1 MKQLIAV
8 FFLALVP
15 TLALAADP
23 APAPAD
29 AISIEVI
36 ALGDT
41 DAGIVAR
48 ITMKFD
54 FPDPPP
60 ADTPLVLQGSFM
72 HDGAVVKNFRL
83 QLPPD
88 SNDRA
93 AFIQTLPPGDVTVD
107 VKVLVPLEE
116 SAPLILAK
124 STKKTTIA
132 ATGHPYV
139 ADAGDGAEAFVA
151 EGTVPE
157 SSGAVK
163 IRPPKRDLAPNLF
176 KVQVDVKPPVQR
188 VEFWVDDKK
197 IFTKNAA
204 PYETELDLGSLP
216 KRIEVKVIGYDK
228 AGRYIDA
235 DAWVVNE
242 RDSQLEAKLTRTV
255 TPDGVTHVKLSVQNP
270 KNRDLKKIEL
280 YAGDR
285 KIFEWRTPPFAVDLP
300 ASQLKDVQF
309 LRASVTDDTDYEATD
324 LVFLD
329 GSRFGEQIDV
339 NLVELPVSVSSPGGG
354 PIVDLKE
361 SDFTILEDK
370 KPQKISSF
378 GFATN
383 LPISVGV
390 LVDHSGSMKPRIDA
404 AKKAAIEFFSDIVG
418 PKDRAFFGSFAW
430 DPNKISPFVT
440 DVGSLRLQAENT
452 PAAEGGTSLYD
463 AIVSGLYRF
472 RSVAGRKA
480 LIVVTDGED
489 TTSRLTYDDM
499 LSYARGARVP
509 IYFIGIGIGGML
521 GAGSGTM
528 KSLSAETG
536 GVAYFIKGVDQLKET
551 YDKLESDLRSQYLL
565 TYYAQSGKDD
575 HKYRTVEVQTN
586 RTGAKVRTIRGY
598 LP

>member
-1 MKQLIAV
+1 MKQFIA
-8 FFLALVP
+8 ALWIALLP
-15 TLALAADP
+15 ALALAGDATP
-23 APAPAD
+23 PAD
-29 AISIEVI
+29 AISIEAT
-36 ALGDT
+36 ALGDA
-41 DAGIVAR
+41 DGGIVTR
-48 ITMKFD
+48 ITMKID

-60 ADTPLVLQGSFM
+60 ADTPLVIQGSFL

-83 QLPPD
+83 PLPPD

-93 AFIQTLPPGDVTVD
+93 VFIQTLPAGDLEVEA
-107 VKVLVPLEE
+107 KVIVPLEE
-116 SAPLILAK
+116 TAPMILAK
-124 STKKTTIA
+124 STKKVTIA
-132 ATGHPYV
+132 ATGHAYV
-139 ADAGDGAEAFVA
+139 ADANDGVEAFVA

-163 IRPPKRDLAPNLF
+163 IRAPRRDLAPNLF
-176 KVQVDVKPPVQR
+176 KVQVDVRPPVQK
-188 VEFWVDDKK
+188 VEFYVDDKK
-197 IFTKNAA
+197 IFTKNAP
-204 PYETELDLGSLP
+204 PYETELDLGTLP
-216 KRIEVKVIGYDK
+216 KRVEVKVVGYDK

-255 TPDGVTHVKLSVQNP
+255 TPDGVSHVKLSVQNP
-270 KNRDLKKIEL
+270 KNRDLKTIEL

-285 KIFEWRTPPFAVDLP
+285 KIFVWRNPPYAVDLP
-300 ASQLKDVQF
+300 AAQLKDVQF
-309 LRASVTDDTDYEATD
+309 LRASVTDDTSYEATD
-324 LVFLD
+324 LLFLD

-339 NLVELPVSVSSPGGG
+339 NLVELPVSVTAASGG

-361 SDFTILEDK
+361 GDFTILEDK

-390 LVDHSGSMKPRIDA
+390 LVDHSGSMKPRLEA
-404 AKKAAIEFFSDIVG
+404 AKKAAIAFFSDIIG
-418 PKDRAFFGSFAW
+418 PKDHAFYGSFSW

-440 DVGSLRLQAENT
+440 DVASLREQAQAT
-452 PAAEGGTSLYD
+452 PEAEGGTALYD

-480 LIVVTDGED
+480 LVVVTDGED

-509 IYFIGIGIGGML
+509 IYFIGIGIGGFM

-528 KSLSAETG
+528 KSLAAETG

-551 YDKLESDLRSQYLL
+551 YDTLEKDLRSQYLL
-565 TYYAQSGKDD
+565 TYYAQSSKDD
-575 HKYRTVEVQTN
+575 HKYRTIEVQTS
-586 RTGAKVRTIRGY
+586 RPGAKVRTIRGF